1 MSLYAPRTLSVFAF
15 DPAVAGK
22 FQNRR
27 VKNLVISLPWEM
39 ERLEEKDPFVGPRG
53 EYIEVVDYDPSSG
66 VFYEPVNLN
75 DPTVRLND
83 GLAPTV
89 DNPQF
94 HQQMVY
100 AVAMNTIAAFEQ
112 ALGRVALWAPRSWRR
127 SKSEDGVQ
135 DDPDKGFVQ
144 RLRIYPHALR
154 EANAYYDPQKK
165 ALLFGYFQ
173 AGPENPQM
181 LPGSMIF
188 TCLSH
193 DIIVHE
199 TCHAL
204 LDGMHPYFAEPT
216 NPDVLALHE
225 AFADVVAILQHF
237 SHPEVLEDQIAK
249 THGDLE
255 RQSLL
260 GQLAQ
265 EFGQA
270 LGRGHALRDALGK
283 VVDGE
288 WRPKEPDNR
297 ALERTQNPHARG
309 SILVAAVFRAFLVI
323 YKDRVA
329 DLLRIAS
336 DGRGI
341 LPDGELDPDL
351 KRRLARE
358 AAKSARHLLQ
368 MCIRALDYC
377 PPVDV
382 TFGDYLRALITADA
396 DLYPQDDYGY
406 RVALIEAFTAW
417 GIRPKGMQIV
427 TEKTL
432 LWPTIEEASSD
443 AETDFFE
450 FTEDF
455 GTLLN
460 NPKMRSDAISKV
472 SKAPDSDGYQMQLA
486 LEEVARLIAQAL
498 GEEDESRSKYKGQT
512 MTRYFNQHEVM
523 SRNLL
528 ELGLAAD
535 RKVEHLV
542 RYFYGELFWGMIHE
556 QKHEGIYKLIGI
568 DLREDAPKTINRST
582 YTGKPALQV
591 HSVRMA
597 NRVGD
602 RGQIEREYV
611 VELVQSRAG
620 YFDPDDQA
628 KADSIGMGKPR
639 DFVARSGVTLLIDA
653 RSFQIRRIIRTDGMV
668 SSDRVLD
675 RHRSY
680 RKDRS
685 FHPTNAFDGLGRDD
699 DAEAS
704 TAFAALHRNAGVGGS
719 A

>member
-15 DPAVAGK
+15 DPGVAGA
-22 FQNRR
+22 FENRAIEH
-27 VKNLVISLPWEM
+27 LVISLPWEM
-39 ERLEEKDPFVGPRG
+39 ERLDEAEPFVGPRG
-53 EYIEVVDYDPSSG
+53 EYLEVVDYDPASG
-66 VFYEPVNLN
+66 VFYDPVNLN
-75 DPTVRLND
+75 DPKVRLND
-83 GLAPTV
+83 GLEPAV

-100 AVAMNTIAAFEQ
+100 AVAMNTIAAFEK
-112 ALGRVALWAPRSWRR
+112 ALGRVALWAPRSWRHTH
-127 SKSEDGVQ
+127 SQPGVEP
-135 DDPDKGFVQ
+135 DDDKGFVQ

-154 EANAYYDPQKK
+154 EANAYYDPAKK

-173 AGPENPQM
+173 AGPENRQM

-204 LDGMHPYFAEPT
+204 LDGMHPYFAEGS

-237 SHPEVLEDQIAK
+237 SYPQVLEDQIAK
-249 THGDLE
+249 TRGDLE

-265 EFGQA
+265 EFGAA
-270 LGRGHALRDALGK
+270 LGRGHALRDALGEK
-283 VVDGE
+283 VKGQ
-288 WRPKEPDNR
+288 WQPKEPDNR
-297 ALERTQNPHARG
+297 ILDRTDSPHARG
-309 SILVAAVFRAFLVI
+309 SVLVAAIFRAFLTI
-323 YKDRVA
+323 YKSRVA

-336 DGRGI
+336 GGRGI

-351 KRRLARE
+351 RRRLARE

-382 TFGDYLRALITADA
+382 TFGDYLRALVTADS
-396 DLYPQDDYGY
+396 DLYPSDDHGY
-406 RVALIEAFTAW
+406 RAALIEAFTAW

-427 TEKTL
+427 TETTL
-432 LWPTIEEASSD
+432 LWPTVEEAALD
-443 AETDFFE
+443 DHLQQ
-450 FTEDF
+450 FTEDV

-460 NPKMRSDAISKV
+460 NPQMSSASLRISSVGKTA
-472 SKAPDSDGYQMQLA
+472 KDGGPAVQESGMDHWA
-486 LEEVARLIAQAL
+486 SMISRAL
-498 GEEDESRSKYKGQT
+498 GEEDQTRITSKTQT
-512 MTRYFNQHEVM
+512 TSRYFNKQEVM

-542 RYFYGELFWGMIHE
+542 RLFYGELFWEMMHDP
-556 QKHEGIYKLIGI
+556 KHDRIYNLIGI
-568 DLREDAPKTINRST
+568 DLSAAAPLSIRRSHT
-582 YTGKPALQV
+582 TKRPTLQV
-591 HSVRMA
+591 NSVRMA
-597 NRVGD
+597 NRIGD
-602 RGQIEREYV
+602 RGQMEREYV

-620 YFDPDDQA
+620 FFDLQDQA
-628 KADSIGMGKPR
+628 QADAEGLKKR
-639 DFVARSGVTLLIDA
+639 ADFMARSGVTLLIDA

-668 SSDRVLD
+668 SSDAVME
-675 RHRSY
+675 RHRAF
-680 RKDRS
+680 RKGRS
-685 FHPTNAFDGLGRDD
+685 TTPTSAFDGGETPVNKS
-699 DAEAS
+699 A
-704 TAFAALHRNAGVGGS
+704 AFAALHRHADTGG
-719 A
+719 AP